1 MPGARV
7 NPKEVDKDEEQYQRE
22 YLSNKTHYSTTD
34 TDARVSV
41 KPGKPRQLN
50 HLSQVSVDSAS
61 RVITQIQADYADKR
75 DSQCLPSLLSGTIS
89 ALKQHGLLVEE
100 VLADAGYSSGEALS
114 ALEEQNVGVIFQTVG
129 STNQTE
135 KVLPTTEMVI
145 ITCVPKVS
153 NCHSKG

>member
-1 MPGARV
+1 VA
-7 NPKEVDKDEEQYQRE
+7 
-22 YLSNKTHYSTTD
+22 
-34 TDARVSV
+34 V

-50 HLSQVSVDSAS
+50 YLSQVSVDSAS
-61 RVITQIQADYADKR
+61 HVITQIQADYADKR